1 MNLAPILITGALAAT
16 LVLAAACGGDD
27 ESPTA
32 RPVATTA
39 PTATTAP
46 AATAVPAATE
56 EPSDTPDVSDGAKL
70 EISVNG
76 DALTFTADDL
86 TASSGSEVVLVF
98 NNVSGI
104 NQHNWVL
111 VQDGTKDAV
120 SADGTGAGP
129 GNDWVKPGDDRVIA
143 NTKVLG
149 ANSTGEVTFTAPAP
163 GTYQFVCTFPGHNFT
178 MFGNFKVTAG

>member
-1 MNLAPILITGALAAT
+1 VKLAPILIAGLLAAT
-16 LVLAAACGGDD
+16 LILATACGGDD
-27 ESPTA
+27 EAPTA
-32 RPVATTA
+32 RPAATTA

-56 EPSDTPDVSDGAKL
+56 APTEPPAAPAGAKL

-76 DALTFTADDL
+76 DALTFSTDNL
-86 TASSGSEVVLVF
+86 TAISGSEVVLAL